1 VRALLGMTIL
11 VGRGTSRRRSRGGT
25 VFGILL
31 GLLAGLVVAVV
42 VALFMTRSSTPFVDK
57 VKRPPER
64 PAETGQPGELPD
76 PNRALHKGRP
86 PAAEAAPGTAVPAPG
101 VPPAATAP
109 PASAPAG
116 TAPGGAAPG
125 AAAVPAPD
133 RAAYLLQAGA
143 FRGQEDADAMKA
155 KLALIG
161 FEARIVTAEVNG
173 VTFYRV
179 RVGPYA
185 QLEDMNRA
193 RTRLAENG
201 IEASVVRGR

>member
-1 VRALLGMTIL
+1 MTIL
-11 VGRGTSRRRSRGGT
+11 VGRGTTRRRSRGGT

-31 GLLAGLVVAVV
+31 GLLVGLVVAVV

-64 PAETGQPGELPD
+64 PADAGKPGELPD

-86 PAAEAAPGTAVPAPG
+86 PAAATPPAP
-101 VPPAATAP
+101 AP
-109 PASAPAG
+109 TG
-116 TAPGGAAPG
+116 TAPAGAAPG
-125 AAAVPAPD
+125 AATAPAPD
-133 RAAYLLQAGA
+133 RTAYLLQAGA

-161 FEARIVTAEVNG
+161 FEARIVSAEVNG